1 MPAKKSTA
9 KGRDKDVLAM
19 AAQVASGYASGNKIP
34 QDELQ
39 DLIMTVYGTLNGLA
53 DGSIDSKGRK
63 APPPPAVPIASSY
76 TKDWIVC
83 LEDGKKFKTLKRHLR
98 TAYDMTPAEY
108 RERWNLPHDYPMVAP
123 SYSKARAATAK
134 KIGLG
139 RKRGEKKSNAWGR
152 KK

>member
-1 MPAKKSTA
+1 MPDNKSMA
-9 KGRDKDVLAM
+9 KGRNKDVLGM
-19 AAQVASGYASGNKIP
+19 AAQVVSGYASGNNL
-34 QDELQ
+34 QQEDLQ
-39 DLIMTVYGTLNGLA
+39 DLIMTVYGTLSGLA
-53 DGSIDSKGRK
+53 DGSIDSKGRQ

-76 TKDWIVC
+76 TKDWIIC

-139 RKRGEKKSNAWGR
+139 QKRGAKKTKSWGKR
-152 KK
+152 K